1 MKTEKFVKQRAR
13 EALKGNLVQLIAAM
27 AMVFAAVMLTEIV
40 QTILILLTQKVD
52 MNTGEVISDENI
64 IYYAIVAGSVAVL
77 LFASPLLNG
86 FFKAAANAV
95 EYGDCEA
102 RDVFF
107 YFRSAGLYFKTVAV
121 DLLLYLMFAVITGVF
136 NFSNYLSLLL
146 PNGAGSAGEYA
157 LVVAVAVLT
166 GVIYVLAYMFFVH
179 YPLMIYA
186 LHSDISVSKCVFGSI
201 GFSFKHFGKL
211 FKLILSYFGWF
222 ALCFFVV
229 PALYVIPYFYAG
241 SLLSAKWLLE
251 LDRRGGAL

>member
-27 AMVFAAVMLTEIV
+27 AMAFAAFMLTDIV
-40 QTILILLTQKVD
+40 QTIVVLLTQKVD
-52 MNTGEVISDENI
+52 FETGEVVSSDNI
-64 IYYAIVAGSVAVL
+64 IYFSIVAGTVVVL

-121 DLLLYLMFAVITGVF
+121 DLLLYLIFAVITGVL
-136 NFSNYLSLLL
+136 NFSNYISLLF
-146 PNGAGSAGEYA
+146 PNGANNAGDYA
-157 LVVAVAVLT
+157 LVIAAAVLT
-166 GVIYVLAYMFFVH
+166 GAVYVLAYMIFLH

-186 LHSDISVSKCVFGSI
+186 LRSDISVAKCVFGTI

-211 FKLILSYFGWF
+211 FKLMLSYAGWF

-241 SLLSAKWLLE
+241 SMLSAKWLLE
-251 LDRRGGAL
+251 LENRGGAL